1 MVSNFSTKDLVSGG
15 IFVLA
20 GAYFALEALNYEVG
34 TPVKMGP
41 GFMPLFLGSVL
52 AALGL
57 GVAASGWNKPDK
69 DRPLAPSW
77 RAIVLIIGVVVFFGA
92 TIRGLGFVPVVLIG
106 SFAAAMA
113 SRLNSPVFAALVA
126 ITLTVMCT
134 LIFVVGLGMSV
145 EWFGPWTGPLQGIEA
160 PLLQLMGR

>member
-1 MVSNFSTKDLVSGG
+1 MAVSNFSTKDVVAGG

-34 TPVKMGP
+34 TAFRMGP
-41 GFMPLFLGSVL
+41 GFMPLLLGSVL

-57 GVAASGWNKPDK
+57 GVAVSGWRKPDAGHEFS
-69 DRPLAPSW
+69 PPW
-77 RAIVLIIGVVVFFGA
+77 RGMVLIIGVIIFFGA
-92 TIRGLGFVPVVLIG
+92 TIRGLGFVPVVFI
-106 SFAAAMA
+106 SAFVAALS
-113 SRLNSPVFAALVA
+113 SRLNSPIFAALLA

-145 EWFGPWTGPLQGIEA
+145 PWFGPW
-160 PLLQLMGR
+160 MGM

>member
-1 MVSNFSTKDLVSGG
+1 MATSFSTKDLVSGG
-15 IFVLA
+15 LFVVA

-34 TPVKMGP
+34 TAFRMGP

-57 GVAASGWNKPDK
+57 GVAASGWRKPHAEK
-69 DRPLAPSW
+69 PLSPPW
-77 RAIVLIIGVVVFFGA
+77 RGMVLIVGVIIFFAA

-113 SRLNSPVFAALVA
+113 SRLNSPLFAALVA

-134 LIFVVGLGMSV
+134 LIFVIGLGMSV
-145 EWFGPWTGPLQGIEA
+145 PLVGPWL
-160 PLLQLMGR
+160 GR